1 LCPSWC
7 AERPQPALRPP
18 RGMGR
23 GIKKHGVKQAK
34 HQHKYRPQDPAS
46 KPIQVVHGKNNAP
59 PRMDEDVIPDSAL
72 ASRRAFVPI
81 ERGAPE
87 VADTPKSAKQRRLEK
102 KRVQA
107 AALAAQGK
115 PLNTRNKKRK
125 GGGEDKEEA
134 EGAAQPQADA
144 KLELP
149 RQMPGESVRDYHARV
164 NKSVKEHL
172 QETRKKRS
180 TERALEK
187 KRAARV
193 AKRERARAKKTQAKT
208 NREKAAKKTDN
219 SERAAHLD
227 VVERPPI
234 LSDQALKSRSK
245 LKSKA
250 PTTTSLGSGVG
261 LLQQVQAEREGKAKG
276 SEFADYAA
284 KVREAYAEMKKQ
296 RRQNGK

>member
-1 LCPSWC
+1 
-7 AERPQPALRPP
+7 
-18 RGMGR
+18 MGR
-23 GIKKHGVKQAK
+23 KIKKHGVKQAK
-34 HQHKYRPQDPAS
+34 HNKKYRPQDPAS
-46 KPIQVVHGKNNAP
+46 KQVEAFDGKKNAP

-81 ERGAPE
+81 ERGGPAI
-87 VADTPKSAKQRRLEK
+87 ADVPKSAKQRRVEK
-102 KRVQA
+102 KR
-107 AALAAQGK
+107 ALSAKAAAQGK
-115 PLNTRNKKRK
+115 PMNTRNKKRK
-125 GGGEDKEEA
+125 GEGEDKDE
-134 EGAAQPQADA
+134 EGASAQPVDS
-144 KLELP
+144 KPELP

-180 TERALEK
+180 TERQLEK

-193 AKRERARAKKTQAKT
+193 AKRERARAKKAQAKSKS
-208 NREKAAKKTDN
+208 EKGTKRVDK

-234 LSDQALKSRSK
+234 MSDQVLKSRAK

-250 PTTTSLGSGVG
+250 PKTFASTSTGSGLG

-276 SEFADYAA
+276 NEFADYAA
-284 KVREAYAEMKKQ
+284 KVREAYAQMKKQ
-296 RRQNGK
+296 RRLNAK